1 MLVHVRNWCFSCL
14 KINKFNITNAVNF
27 TTHMHRILQLLPH
40 NNICNHFI
48 TEKHKTYTFANVWN
62 VEHPTSQT
70 KLRTCMSRFN
80 LNATNNCRNIITLHF
95 LDHRIYIRLK
105 IKPNSVR
112 IRSLSWQI
120 FVLPSTGFELTP
132 LIHCSTNRLALC
144 PAP

>member
-95 LDHRIYIRLK
+95 LDHRIYIRLGVNPCAREGWVQETRGLY
-105 IKPNSVR
+105 ICIYWSSGLR
-112 IRSLSWQI
+112 RW
-120 FVLPSTGFELTP
+120 T
-132 LIHCSTNRLALC
+132 
-144 PAP
+144 